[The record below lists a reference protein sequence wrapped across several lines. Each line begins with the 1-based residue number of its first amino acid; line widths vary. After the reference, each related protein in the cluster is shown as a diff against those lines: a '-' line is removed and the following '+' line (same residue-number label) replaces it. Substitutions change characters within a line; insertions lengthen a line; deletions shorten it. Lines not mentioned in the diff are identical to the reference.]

1 MGLTVK
7 VNPDVVSDVIEG
19 TRPCAGTLFAA
30 SWWPGE
36 PLCIMLAK
44 ENRAGLNIGC
54 GKSCH
59 CLPFPADRLPASAML
74 IPTLE

>member
-7 VNPDVVSDVIEG
+7 VNPYVVSDLLKG
-19 TRPCAGTLFAA
+19 AGPYGGTLYGA
-30 SWWPGE
+30 SRLPGE
-36 PLCIMLAK
+36 PLCIRLAK

-54 GKSCH
+54 GKSYH
-59 CLPFPADRLPASAML
+59 CLPFSANKLPASAML